1 MYYILKLMTHPWV
14 LSLLFLAP
22 ALCLGEAGV
31 SSSASKGTPAF
42 DWSAV
47 DTQPEQAKHILKAI
61 RSWRGKEEKN
71 GGKKLRVVYFY
82 PKDRKP
88 LKEHTKRWD
97 GIMNDIQDFYR
108 TEMKRL
114 GYGKV
119 ELGLERENGLL
130 KLHEVRGNANDDGSY
145 TYGSGPLGSLPDS
158 APHLQARVGSENYFS
173 RITSRAWSLPSWGG
187 PLTGSLAPNGP
198 SSPGHGR
205 SRARPPPWALSSGLS
220 GHFC

>member
-1 MYYILKLMTHPWV
+1 MLSKSMTHFLV
-14 LSLLFLAP
+14 LFLLFLA
-22 ALCLGEAGV
+22 ATLCLNETN
-31 SSSASKGTPAF
+31 ASPNNPKNPDAF

-61 RSWRGKEEKN
+61 RSWRGEEEKN

-145 TYGSGPLGSLPDS
+145 T
-158 APHLQARVGSENYFS
+158 
-173 RITSRAWSLPSWGG
+173 
-187 PLTGSLAPNGP
+187 
-198 SSPGHGR
+198 
-205 SRARPPPWALSSGLS
+205 
-220 GHFC
+220 